1 LARRHDPVVVLGL
14 GRFGTALALELS
26 RLGTEVM
33 AVDNRPQVAQRLS
46 GQLSRIV
53 IADTTDVEALTE
65 IGVPEFGRA
74 VVAIGSDQQ
83 ASILTT
89 ALLAELEIG
98 DIWAKALTEQQA
110 SILRKVGAHHVVLP
124 EREMGERVA
133 HLVSGRVRDYIEVD
147 SEWVLVRTQP
157 PKAYVGTPL
166 GRTDLRTRYHVT
178 VVSLRP
184 QNERHYRHADV
195 DTVLTYGDE
204 IVVAGRPEDVERFVD
219 EV

>member
-1 LARRHDPVVVLGL
+1 MARRPDPVVVLGL
-14 GRFGTALALELS
+14 GRFGTAVALELT

-33 AVDNRPQVAQRLS
+33 GVDVRAPITQRLS
-46 GQLSRIV
+46 SQLSRLV
-53 IADTTDVEALTE
+53 VADTTDAEALRE
-65 IGVPEFGRA
+65 VGVPEFSRA

-89 ALLAELEIG
+89 ALLAELEVD
-98 DIWAKALTEQQA
+98 DIWAKALSEQQA
-110 SILRKVGAHHVVLP
+110 AILRKVGAHHVVLP

-147 SEWVLVRTQP
+147 RQWVLVRTP
-157 PKAYVGTPL
+157 PPQAYVGVRL
-166 GRTDLRTRYHVT
+166 GSTDLRTRYGVT
-178 VVSLRP
+178 VVSLKP
-184 QNERHYRHADV
+184 QNEALYRHADA

-204 IVVAGRPEDVERFVD
+204 IVVAGRPDDVERFVD